1 MKLNIIFIHIIT
13 NWQFKYFFGELLLL
27 TAAVQTKNLWLRSI
41 LSLELPE
48 HSLNEIYVQIL
59 AQVLILTKH

>member
-1 MKLNIIFIHIIT
+1 MKLNVIFIHIIT
-13 NWQFKYFFGELLLL
+13 SWQFKYFFEELLLL
-27 TAAVQTKNLWLRSI
+27 TAVQTKNLWLRSI